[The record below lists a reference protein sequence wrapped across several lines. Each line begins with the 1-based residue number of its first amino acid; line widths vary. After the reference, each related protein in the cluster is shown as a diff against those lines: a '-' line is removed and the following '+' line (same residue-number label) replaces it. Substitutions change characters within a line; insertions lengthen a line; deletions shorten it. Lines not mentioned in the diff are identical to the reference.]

1 MAITKN
7 VPPSGSVVSA
17 QIELFLVFHGCVS
30 TIPLLIGPLAKLT
43 YLAVQGLVD
52 TFIPKTKRRNFAKLS
67 LFPLLLLKMKT
78 KKILLTTPTGISL
91 AWKSTSPGLMTRTF
105 WNLLPLT
112 NGSFSATKKT
122 IKSLN
127 SKLIERKLITSSAR
141 ILLWKNPNSMDVPDL
156 NRRLNS
162 ILKRILSFLT
172 SPSLLHPNPHLSLSN
187 SWFHPT
193 TTSFFLSS
201 TRKLQN
207 VFR

>member
-7 VPPSGSVVSA
+7 VPPSGFVVSA
-17 QIELFLVFHGCVS
+17 QIELFLVFPGYVS
-30 TIPLLIGPLAKLT
+30 TIPLSIGLLATLN
-43 YLAVQGLVD
+43 YLAVQDLVD
-52 TFIPKTKRRNFAKLS
+52 TFTPKTKEKNFAKQN
-67 LFPLLLLKMKT
+67 LFPLLLTKMKT

-91 AWKSTSPGLMTRTF
+91 AWKSTLPGSMTRMF

-112 NGSFSATKKT
+112 KGSFSAIRKT

-127 SKLIERKLITSSAR
+127 SRSIKQKLITSSAR
-141 ILLWKNPNSMDVPDL
+141 TLLWKNPNSMDTPDL

-162 ILKRILSFLT
+162 TLKRILSFLT
-172 SPSLLHPNPHLSLSN
+172 SPSLLHPNHHLSLSN

-201 TRKLQN
+201 TRKLPN